1 MISKK
6 EDLTALPIYL
16 TCNEMKTVLNGRI
29 KYEVK
34 QSLKTYDIA
43 LRRIY
48 NQFNEKGMIDNP
60 LAKLTKGGCESVASL
75 EYFTDCIYA
84 EAEALKDYSERLK
97 QQNEELR
104 DKVYELKLE
113 NQQLK
118 Y

>member
-1 MISKK
+1 MITNKQ
-6 EDLTALPIYL
+6 DLNVLPIYL
-16 TCNEMKTVLNGRI
+16 TCNEMKTVLHWRI

-48 NQFNEKGMIDNP
+48 NQFNEKGMVDNP

-118 Y
+118 F

>member
-1 MISKK
+1 MITNKQ
-6 EDLTALPIYL
+6 DIRALPIYL
-16 TCNEMKTVLNGRI
+16 TCNEMETVLHGRI

-34 QSLKTYDIA
+34 QSLKTYDIT
-43 LRRIY
+43 LRRLL
-48 NQFNEKGMIDNP
+48 QKFNEKGMIDNP
-60 LAKLTKGGCESVASL
+60 LAVLTKGGCESVASL
-75 EYFTDCIYA
+75 EYFVDCIYA
-84 EAEALKDYSERLK
+84 EAEALKDYSGRLK

>member
-1 MISKK
+1 MITNKQ
-6 EDLTALPIYL
+6 DLRVLPIYL
-16 TCNEMKTVLNGRI
+16 TCNEMKTVLHGRI
-29 KYEVK
+29 KHEVK

-43 LRRIY
+43 LRRLY
-48 NQFNEKGMIDNP
+48 HQFSEKGMIDNP

-75 EYFTDCIYA
+75 EYFVDCIYA
-84 EAEALKDYSERLK
+84 EAEALKDYSGRLK
-97 QQNEELR
+97 QQNDELR